1 LAEIVP
7 KLAADAAVEAGA
19 IEPDEALRWLA
30 DQRARLEQGTF
41 FASMTHFIA
50 VACRRSR

>member
-1 LAEIVP
+1 MP

-19 IEPDEALRWLA
+19 VDADDAARWLA
-30 DQRARLEQGTF
+30 DQRARLDQGTF

-50 VACRRSR
+50 VAGKRS